1 MRQFIASVVVT
12 ATVTVPAVASQSRGA
27 ASTGGR
33 IGACSLLT
41 RDVIMKFGTEN
52 GKRFVD
58 LLKPNEEPM
67 GTTGSSCG
75 YGGVQFQ
82 LDPFARSEQLR
93 KSPGKDWQPVSGV
106 GETAYFHNNAN
117 RWAELMVWSG
127 AHHFTIQQDVPM
139 GSTAEAMKPN
149 TIALANYLITKLR

>member
-1 MRQFIASVVVT
+1 MRQFVASVLIIGT
-12 ATVTVPAVASQSRGA
+12 ITSALAAQAPAAGKP
-27 ASTGGR
+27 R

-58 LLKPNEEPM
+58 LLKPNESPM
-67 GTTGSSCG
+67 GTSGSSCG
-75 YGGVQFQ
+75 YGGIQFQ
-82 LDPFARSEQLR
+82 LDPFPRSEQLR
-93 KSPGKDWQPVSGV
+93 KSPQKDWQAVSGV

-149 TIALANYLITKLR
+149 TIALANYIITKLR

>member
-1 MRQFIASVVVT
+1 MRQFIASVLVTAAVT
-12 ATVTVPAVASQSRGA
+12 ATALASQTSGA
-27 ASTGGR
+27 SSGGR

-41 RDVIMKFGTEN
+41 RDVIMKFGSEN

-58 LLKPNEEPM
+58 VLKPNESPM
-67 GTTGSSCG
+67 GTNGSSCG
-75 YGGVQFQ
+75 YGGIQFQ
-82 LDPFARSEQLR
+82 LDPFPRSEQLR
-93 KSPGKDWQPVSGV
+93 KSPQKDWQAVSGV

-139 GSTAEAMKPN
+139 GSTAEAVKPN
-149 TIALANYLITKLR
+149 TIALANYIITKLR